1 MTDAL
6 LTVVFF
12 VVLLALLPWGVR
24 WVQRRG
30 QLPGAAGPALRV
42 GSAVAVGPQ
51 QRVVTVEVG
60 PVGQRTWL
68 VLGVTAH
75 QVQCLHR
82 YEEPG
87 GLGEA
92 TSSVVVG
99 AAPSAGVVS

>member
-30 QLPGAAGPALRV
+30 QLPGVAGPALRV

-60 PVGQRTWL
+60 PAGQRTWL

-75 QVQCLHR
+75 QVQCLHQ
-82 YEEPG
+82 YAEPG
-87 GLGEA
+87 APSEA
-92 TSSVVVG
+92 TPSLATG
-99 AAPSAGVVS
+99 ATPSTGGAS

>member
-6 LTVVFF
+6 LTVVLF
-12 VVLLALLPWGVR
+12 VVLLALLPWAVR

-30 QLPGAAGPALRV
+30 QLPGVAGPALRV

-60 PVGQRTWL
+60 PAGQRTWL

-75 QVQCLHR
+75 QVQCLHQ

-87 GLGEA
+87 GLGQASSGVVAGA
-92 TSSVVVG
+92 T
-99 AAPSAGVVS
+99 PPHGVVS